1 MKMFADVHLHIIPYL
16 NLPSAEEAAAGFQNY
31 SCEEIPNGL
40 TSTSVSSMKIM
51 CIDTYTHLSI
61 LVMYM
66 CNVLILKEIGFIDR
80 LF

>member
-40 TSTSVSSMKIM
+40 TSTSVSSMKMICIYTCTHLLSSDTCNVHVQ
-51 CIDTYTHLSI
+51 CIDSKRYLLS
-61 LVMYM
+61 
-66 CNVLILKEIGFIDR
+66 
-80 LF
+80 